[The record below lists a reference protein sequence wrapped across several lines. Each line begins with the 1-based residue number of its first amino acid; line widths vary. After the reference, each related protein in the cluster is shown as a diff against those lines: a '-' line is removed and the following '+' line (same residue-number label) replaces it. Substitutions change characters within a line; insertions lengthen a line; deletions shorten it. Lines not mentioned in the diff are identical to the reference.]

1 MLTQFTKTIRLVAL
15 LLGVSAMAAHAV
27 SAQESTTRKVI
38 HRVAPLYPPV
48 AQKAN
53 LTGTVKVEL
62 IVLPN
67 GTVKSM
73 KTVGGNALFVE
84 AAEAAV
90 KRWKFEPA
98 KAETTELIAVKFDA
112 SPR

>member
-1 MLTQFTKTIRLVAL
+1 MLFQFTKTIRLAAL
-15 LLGVSAMAAHAV
+15 LLGIGAIVAQGV
-27 SAQESTTRKVI
+27 SAQESTRKVI
-38 HRVAPLYPPV
+38 RRVPPLYPVV
-48 AQKAN
+48 AQKTN

-67 GTVKSM
+67 GTVKSLR
-73 KTVGGNALFVE
+73 TLGGNALFVE

-98 KAETTELIAVKFDA
+98 NSETTEVIAVKFSA
-112 SPR
+112 SER